1 MKRLL
6 LPLLLSSCAAPT
18 IALPATGSSRAL
30 TVEAWAVG
38 LARRNDPERIARRD
52 AIAAAVAATDADA
65 VCLTEIVFDDDV
77 DAVVTAAKARFPHHV
92 HQVFD
97 RHSPTDDRGVDGTVV
112 TMPSSPPCSE
122 ADAAAFDAGLE
133 CVRSKCAQADGSF
146 TNDCRKA
153 CVPDAIESRCQS
165 CLVHGV
171 DARPLDSVRAPC
183 FEDPRGELALDGRVE
198 VLLLSKHPLRDAR
211 VVPTLGTGA
220 RAGVAL
226 AIADT
231 DQGPVGLACLQLP
244 RLGAGTMKG
253 PFLPPT
259 GFPLNNTYTEFGLQ
273 ALRLVETV
281 YTMKVPTI
289 VFGQPQFAWQVG
301 KTGKLLAVCSFA
313 GTFAG
318 NFTLVTTPE
327 LDPLTFCTECN
338 PKEAE
343 PRAGLVLEMLLLHGA
358 TSFET
363 TSVTRTHLEKT
374 LVLDGTPVWPSQ
386 SGAGLRVG
394 LRF

>member
-6 LPLLLSSCAAPT
+6 LPLLLSSCAAPS
-18 IALPATGSSRAL
+18 IALSTNESSRAL

-38 LARRNDPERIARRD
+38 LARRNDPERIPRRD

-77 DAVVTAAKARFPHHV
+77 DAVVTAAKPRFPFHV

-97 RHSPTDDRGVDGTVV
+97 RRTATDDRGLDGAVV
-112 TMPSSPPCSE
+112 PMPTTPPCSE
-122 ADAAAFDAGLE
+122 SDAAAFDTGLA
-133 CVRSKCAQADGSF
+133 CVQSKCARADGTF
-146 TNDCRKA
+146 TNECRMG
-153 CVPDAIESRCQS
+153 CIPDTIASRCES

-171 DARPLDSVRAPC
+171 DARPLDAVRAPC
-183 FEDPRGELALDGRVE
+183 FADARGELALEGRVE

-231 DQGPVGLACLQLP
+231 DQGPVGLACLQIP
-244 RLGAGTMKG
+244 RLGAGIMRG
-253 PFLPPT
+253 PFLPPP
-259 GFPLNNTYTEFGLQ
+259 GFPANNAFTEFGLQ
-273 ALRLVETV
+273 AVRLIEAV
-281 YTMKVPTI
+281 YGMKVPTV
-289 VFGQPQFAWQVG
+289 VFGQPQFAWQVA
-301 KTGKLLAVCSFA
+301 KSGKLLGVCAFS
-313 GTFAG
+313 GTFVS
-318 NFTLVTTPE
+318 NFTLVTSPE
-327 LDPLTFCTECN
+327 LEPLTYCTECN
-338 PKEAE
+338 PKDAE
-343 PRAGLVLEMLLLHGA
+343 PRAGLVLEMILLHGA

-363 TSVTRTHLEKT
+363 TFVERTHLDKT
-374 LVLDGTPVWPSQ
+374 LVLDGSSVWPSQ